1 MNYVNNFAFFW
12 VGDDVSIPQLLVNS
26 INKSYSNNVN
36 IFFLTDNKTP
46 DISGTTQT
54 IRKNLSSKIMIAR
67 LEAYSELKIDNQVL
81 FLDAD
86 SLVLN
91 KIKKISSKSSFIIF
105 RRKKEGHQINH
116 FYPEWYPEFK
126 NKTFDEMMPFLFG
139 AIITNN
145 KFSYKY
151 FLSLLNIAKDL
162 PARFH
167 RWYGDQYSL
176 KLAIEK
182 KQIDFEEKKFDE
194 FIHIVRDEENLNNLK
209 KDLITFKG
217 KKSKSMIMTVFN
229 DYFKEK

>member
-26 INKSYSNNVN
+26 INKSYSNDVN

-54 IRKNLSSKIMIAR
+54 LRINLSSNIMIAR
-67 LEAYSELKIDNQVL
+67 LEAYSELKIDDQVF

-91 KIKKISSKSSFIIF
+91 KIQKISSKSSLIIF
-105 RRKKEGHQINH
+105 RRKKTGRILNH
-116 FYPEWYPEFK
+116 HFPEWYPEFK
-126 NKTFDEMMPFLFG
+126 NKSADEMMPFLFG

-145 KFSYKY
+145 KFSYKN
-151 FLSLLNIAKDL
+151 FLLLLNIAKDL

-194 FIHIVRDEENLNNLK
+194 FIQIFTGEENLNNIE

-217 KKSKSMIMTVFN
+217 PKSKSIILSIFN
-229 DYFKEK
+229 DYFKEV

>member
-1 MNYVNNFAFFW
+1 MNYINNFAFFW
-12 VGDDVSIPQLLVNS
+12 VGNDVSIPQLLVNS
-26 INKSYSNNVN
+26 INKSYSNDVN

-46 DISGTTQT
+46 DIPGTTQT
-54 IRKNLSSKIMIAR
+54 FRKNLSSNIMIAR
-67 LEAYSELKIDNQVL
+67 LEAYSEIKIDNQVL

-116 FYPEWYPEFK
+116 LYPEWYPEFK

-145 KFSYKY
+145 KFSYLN
-151 FLSLLNIAKDL
+151 FLSLLNITKDL

-194 FIHIVRDEENLNNLK
+194 FIQIFRDEESLNNLK
-209 KDLITFKG
+209 KNLITFKG
-217 KKSKSMIMTVFN
+217 PKSKSMIQSIFN
-229 DYFKEK
+229 DYFNEK

>member
-1 MNYVNNFAFFW
+1 MNYINNFAFFW
-12 VGDDVSIPQLLVNS
+12 VGNDVSIPQLLVNS
-26 INKSYSNNVN
+26 INKSYSNDVN

-46 DISGTTQT
+46 DIPGTTQT
-54 IRKNLSSKIMIAR
+54 FRKNLSSNIMIAR
-67 LEAYSELKIDNQVL
+67 LEAYSEIKIDNQVL

-116 FYPEWYPEFK
+116 LYPEWYPEFK

-145 KFSYKY
+145 KFSYLN
-151 FLSLLNIAKDL
+151 FLSLLNITKDL

-194 FIHIVRDEENLNNLK
+194 FIQIFRDEESLNNLK
-209 KDLITFKG
+209 KNLITSKG
-217 KKSKSMIMTVFN
+217 PKSKSMIQSIFN
-229 DYFKEK
+229 DYFNEK